1 MAGPLYKSLHFSY
14 SNRRTNPNP
23 LRPAQILQRH
33 ATVCVSDSVGTEAFK
48 KFYKEEFLMRNLKK
62 VLSLVLC
69 VAMMLSVMVVGA
81 GAAFS
86 DQSKIKNTEAV
97 DACTALNIIGGYPDG
112 SFKPEGNITRA
123 EVTKMICV
131 ALNGGKNP
139 AVSTNTT
146 PTFSDV
152 RGNANA
158 AWAEGYIE
166 SCAAQGIV
174 SGVGG
179 GKFAPNG
186 NVTGVQL
193 AKMLLVSLGY
203 KSENEGFTGNAWAT
217 NVNVR
222 AAQKG
227 LYDGLEAMDT
237 NAAITRDNAAQM
249 VWNALQ
255 AYEVEYKT
263 TLVTD
268 SKGQLTSQITVQDKV
283 VGSNND
289 KITLL
294 EDKYEA
300 WTDVGTLSN
309 IDGEKLTITMNSADV
324 SASDYVNKD
333 KNDKATTG
341 DVTFSDLDQDYSAL
355 LGQKVKV
362 LFKNGKTND
371 VIGVYAT
378 DDNNVLINTTASK
391 LDTVSGETKIKVD
404 GTKYSVD
411 TKTGLS
417 IWTISVDAKGN
428 GQLTKSAAVTSA
440 KAIYDTID
448 AINDNDMAVTVISN
462 DNDSKVDVILVNQKS
477 FVKLTTVNSSTVSYK
492 AVQDNMKGDTT
503 GTAIKLDLGNDGPE
517 LYKGY
522 AKDDY
527 AFVGADLYN
536 DNLVFTKAET
546 VTGKCDSFKS
556 DSIKLDGT
564 WYDYILTGT
573 YTAKAGK
580 SYTAYV
586 YGGYAYYLSGEN
598 GSSSDVDTLLVKT
611 VGDYK
616 KMDNGV
622 EAKVY
627 FEDGKDAQ
635 VINVKTVVVP
645 SAGFDQDDYDKD
657 NSEEANHA
665 SVYTGT
671 AEVKKGTPEKK
682 YSSALTNAQLSANTL
697 YAYEKDGSDYTL
709 FALNTNYKC
718 GDVKAYTSNVKYN
731 DKSETINGME
741 AEDGAPI
748 YLTYS
753 KDTYKV
759 IAGSALKGYKAMT
772 GSTNSVY
779 LADKNNVIAA
789 YFNLG
794 NDGISTTDTLYGVV
808 KKAYKGTESNGS
820 DTVVYLD
827 LVTADGIKTV
837 ETEETNVNSF
847 SKGMIVSFT
856 GTYEKAND
864 DVKIVSDTAKNQTE
878 NSAVSQGYIAI
889 SNNWS
894 DSSKLIRPYA
904 GLFNGNTKV
913 DVASAKVVSDSTVIY
928 IDEDGY
934 VVDEGTPSK
943 AEELANA
950 NGYYANAFVIV
961 NSDNEI
967 DLLVYETGNRI
978 KDGSNKE
985 VQLTNKTATA
995 LQTEANNAKIADAI
1009 KALTDSDAKLAAD
1022 NKSATVALPD
1032 VAGVTYTAEVPT
1044 GGTYSGTATVAVK
1057 GTTLTVTAGTPD
1069 FAANNTVKVTVKVNA
1084 GSGTTAGTQQTKT
1097 ITLTLKA

>member
-1 MAGPLYKSLHFSY
+1 
-14 SNRRTNPNP
+14 
-23 LRPAQILQRH
+23 
-33 ATVCVSDSVGTEAFK
+33 
-48 KFYKEEFLMRNLKK
+48 
-62 VLSLVLC
+62 
-69 VAMMLSVMVVGA
+69 MMLSVMVVGA

-152 RGNANA
+152 RNNANA

-309 IDGEKLTITMNSADV
+309 IDGEKLTITMNAADV

-440 KAIYDTID
+440 KDIYNTID

-462 DNDSKVDVILVNQKS
+462 DNDSKVDVILVNQKN
-477 FVKLTTVNSSTVSYK
+477 FVKLTTVNSTSISYK
-492 AVQDNMKGDTT
+492 AVQDNMKGDTI
-503 GTAIKLDLGNDGPE
+503 GTAIKLDLGNDGPN

-645 SAGFDQDDYDKD
+645 SVGFDQDDYDKD
-657 NSEEANHA
+657 NSESANKA

-671 AEVKKGTPEKK
+671 SEVKKSNVK
-682 YSSALTNAQLSANTL
+682 YSSALKDDDSNAPVTGAKLTPNTL

-709 FALNTNYKC
+709 FVLDKDNYKC
-718 GDVKAYTSNVKYN
+718 GDVKVLASAANVKYN

-741 AEDGAPI
+741 AEDSAPI
-748 YLTYS
+748 YMTYS
-753 KDTYKV
+753 TDTYKV
-759 IAGSALKGYKAMT
+759 ITGSALKGYKDMT
-772 GSTNSVY
+772 GTGNSVV
-779 LADKNNVIAA
+779 LADKDNVIAA
-789 YFNLG
+789 YINRG
-794 NDGISTTDTLYGVV
+794 SDGISSTDTLYGVV
-808 KKAYKGTESNGS
+808 KKSYKGTESNGS

-837 ETEETNVNSF
+837 ETEETNNKF
-847 SKGMIVSFT
+847 SKGDIVSFT

-864 DVKIVSDTAKNQTE
+864 DVKVVSDTQTY
-878 NSAVSQGYIAI
+878 STGASQGYIAI
-889 SNNWS
+889 GNNWS
-894 DSSKLIRPYA
+894 DSSKLIRAYDNLYYGDQKVVVGA
-904 GLFNGNTKV
+904 G
-913 DVASAKVVSDSTVIY
+913 KVVSDSTVIY

-978 KDGSNKE
+978 KDGDNKE
-985 VQLTNKTATA
+985 VQLLTADGKA
-995 LQTEANNAKIADAI
+995 AAEANAKIKTAVDAL
-1009 KALTDSDAKLAAD
+1009 KALTESQLKATTSSSDFITGDILAKD
-1022 NKSATVALPD
+1022 NVTYTVKSATKD
-1032 VAGVTYTAEVPT
+1032 V
-1044 GGTYSGTATVAVK
+1044 TATKATKAIKVN
-1057 GTTLTVTAGTPD
+1057 GTSLKAGD
-1069 FAANNTVKVTVKVNA
+1069 TVKVTVTVSATN
-1084 GSGTTAGTQQTKT
+1084 GTSQDVEL
-1097 ITLTLKA
+1097 TLTLA

>member
-1 MAGPLYKSLHFSY
+1 
-14 SNRRTNPNP
+14 
-23 LRPAQILQRH
+23 
-33 ATVCVSDSVGTEAFK
+33 
-48 KFYKEEFLMRNLKK
+48 
-62 VLSLVLC
+62 
-69 VAMMLSVMVVGA
+69 MMLSVMVVGA

-123 EVTKMICV
+123 EITKMICV
-131 ALNGGKNP
+131 GLNGGKEPNL
-139 AVSTNTT
+139 ATNTT

-152 RGNANA
+152 RGTVS
-158 AWAEGYIE
+158 AWAEKYIE

-179 GKFAPNG
+179 GKFAPAG
-186 NVTGVQL
+186 NVTGTQL

-203 KSENEGFTGNAWAT
+203 NATTEKFTGNAWAT

-222 AAQKG
+222 ATQKG
-227 LYDGLEAMDT
+227 LYEGLEKMDVSAT
-237 NAAITRDNAAQM
+237 LTRDNAAQM
-249 VWNALQ
+249 VWNAMN

-263 TLVTD
+263 NLIAGSDGKLST
-268 SKGQLTSQITVQDKV
+268 QITVQDKV
-283 VGSNND
+283 VGSTND

-294 EDKYEA
+294 EEKYEA

-309 IDGEKLTITMNSADV
+309 IDGEKLTITMNAADV

-333 KNDKATTG
+333 KNDKATIG
-341 DVTFSDLDQDYSAL
+341 DVTFSDLDKDYSAL

-362 LFKNGKTND
+362 LFKNGKTDD

-404 GTKYSVD
+404 GTKHSVD

-448 AINDNDMAVTVISN
+448 RINDNDMAVTVISN

-503 GTAIKLDLGNDGPE
+503 GTAIKLDLGNDTPE

-564 WYDYILTGT
+564 WYDYILGESVS

-645 SAGFDQDDYDKD
+645 KSDFDQDDYDKD
-657 NSEEANHA
+657 NTAAKNNAE
-665 SVYTGT
+665 VYTGAT
-671 AEVKKGTPEKK
+671 KDGDKSDALKGT
-682 YSSALTNAQLSANTL
+682 TNAPVEAAKLTPNTL

-709 FALNTNYKC
+709 FVLNNNYKC
-718 GDVKAYTSNVKYN
+718 GDVKVLASAANVKYN

-741 AEDGAPI
+741 AEDSAPI
-748 YLTYS
+748 YMTYS
-753 KDTYKV
+753 TDTYKV
-759 IAGSALKGYKAMT
+759 ITGSALKGYKEMT
-772 GSTNSVY
+772 GTGNSVV
-779 LADKNNVIAA
+779 LADKDNVIAA
-789 YFNLG
+789 YINRG
-794 NDGISTTDTLYGVV
+794 SNGISSTDTLYGVV
-808 KKAYKGTESNGS
+808 KKSYKGTESNGS

-837 ETEETNVNSF
+837 ETEETNNKF
-847 SKGMIVSFT
+847 TKGDIVSFT

-864 DVKIVSDTAKNQTE
+864 DVKIVSDTQTY
-878 NSAVSQGYIAI
+878 STGASQGYIAI
-889 SNNWS
+889 GNNWS
-894 DSSKLIRPYA
+894 DSSKLIRAYDNLYYGDEKVVVGA
-904 GLFNGNTKV
+904 G
-913 DVASAKVVSDSTVIY
+913 KVVSDSTVIY

-978 KDGSNKE
+978 KDG
-985 VQLTNKTATA
+985 
-995 LQTEANNAKIADAI
+995 D
-1009 KALTDSDAKLAAD
+1009 
-1022 NKSATVALPD
+1022 
-1032 VAGVTYTAEVPT
+1032 
-1044 GGTYSGTATVAVK
+1044 
-1057 GTTLTVTAGTPD
+1057 
-1069 FAANNTVKVTVKVNA
+1069 KVR
-1084 GSGTTAGTQQTKT
+1084 
-1097 ITLTLKA
+1097 

>member
-1 MAGPLYKSLHFSY
+1 G
-14 SNRRTNPNP
+14 
-23 LRPAQILQRH
+23 
-33 ATVCVSDSVGTEAFK
+33 SDGK
-48 KFYKEEFLMRNLKK
+48 
-62 VLSLVLC
+62 LS
-69 VAMMLSVMVVGA
+69 
-81 GAAFS
+81 
-86 DQSKIKNTEAV
+86 T
-97 DACTALNIIGGYPDG
+97 
-112 SFKPEGNITRA
+112 
-123 EVTKMICV
+123 
-131 ALNGGKNP
+131 
-139 AVSTNTT
+139 
-146 PTFSDV
+146 
-152 RGNANA
+152 
-158 AWAEGYIE
+158 
-166 SCAAQGIV
+166 
-174 SGVGG
+174 
-179 GKFAPNG
+179 
-186 NVTGVQL
+186 
-193 AKMLLVSLGY
+193 
-203 KSENEGFTGNAWAT
+203 
-217 NVNVR
+217 
-222 AAQKG
+222 
-227 LYDGLEAMDT
+227 
-237 NAAITRDNAAQM
+237 
-249 VWNALQ
+249 
-255 AYEVEYKT
+255 
-263 TLVTD
+263 
-268 SKGQLTSQITVQDKV
+268 QITVQDKV
-283 VGSNND
+283 VGSTND

-294 EDKYEA
+294 EEKYEA

-309 IDGEKLTITMNSADV
+309 IDGEKLTITMNAADV

-333 KNDKATTG
+333 KNDKATIG
-341 DVTFSDLDQDYSAL
+341 DVTFSDLDKDYSAL

-362 LFKNGKTND
+362 LFKNGKTDD

-404 GTKYSVD
+404 GTKHSVD

-448 AINDNDMAVTVISN
+448 RINDNDMAVTVISN

-503 GTAIKLDLGNDGPE
+503 GTAIKLDLGNDTPE

-564 WYDYILTGT
+564 WYDYILGESVS

-645 SAGFDQDDYDKD
+645 KSDFDQDDYDKD
-657 NSEEANHA
+657 NTAAKNNAE
-665 SVYTGT
+665 VYTGAT
-671 AEVKKGTPEKK
+671 KDGDKSDALKGT
-682 YSSALTNAQLSANTL
+682 TNAPVEAAKLTPNTL

-709 FALNTNYKC
+709 FVLNNNYKC
-718 GDVKAYTSNVKYN
+718 GDVKVLASAANVKYN

-741 AEDGAPI
+741 AEDSAPI
-748 YLTYS
+748 YMTYS
-753 KDTYKV
+753 TDTYKV
-759 IAGSALKGYKAMT
+759 ITGSALKGYKEMT
-772 GSTNSVY
+772 GTGNSVV
-779 LADKNNVIAA
+779 LADKDNVIAA
-789 YFNLG
+789 YINRG
-794 NDGISTTDTLYGVV
+794 SNGISSTDTLYGVV
-808 KKAYKGTESNGS
+808 KKSYKGTESNGS

-837 ETEETNVNSF
+837 ETEETNNKF
-847 SKGMIVSFT
+847 TKGDIVSFT

-864 DVKIVSDTAKNQTE
+864 DVKIVSDTQTY
-878 NSAVSQGYIAI
+878 STGASQGYIAI
-889 SNNWS
+889 GNNWS
-894 DSSKLIRPYA
+894 DSSKLIRAYDNLYYGDEKVVVGA
-904 GLFNGNTKV
+904 G
-913 DVASAKVVSDSTVIY
+913 KVVSDSTVIY

-978 KDGSNKE
+978 KDG
-985 VQLTNKTATA
+985 
-995 LQTEANNAKIADAI
+995 D
-1009 KALTDSDAKLAAD
+1009 
-1022 NKSATVALPD
+1022 
-1032 VAGVTYTAEVPT
+1032 
-1044 GGTYSGTATVAVK
+1044 
-1057 GTTLTVTAGTPD
+1057 
-1069 FAANNTVKVTVKVNA
+1069 KVR
-1084 GSGTTAGTQQTKT
+1084 
-1097 ITLTLKA
+1097 

>member
-1 MAGPLYKSLHFSY
+1 MSQKISRKIGEGK
-14 SNRRTNPNP
+14 
-23 LRPAQILQRH
+23 Q
-33 ATVCVSDSVGTEAFK
+33 
-48 KFYKEEFLMRNLKK
+48 KK

-131 ALNGGKNP
+131 ALNGGKEPNL
-139 AVSTNTT
+139 ATNAT

-152 RGNANA
+152 RTNANS
-158 AWAEGYIE
+158 AWAEKYIE
-166 SCAAQGIV
+166 SCYAQGIV

-227 LYDGLEAMDT
+227 LYDGLEKMDT

-249 VWNALQ
+249 VWNALN

-263 TLVTD
+263 TLTTD
-268 SKGQLTSQITVQDKV
+268 KNGQLTSQITVQDKV
-283 VGSNND
+283 GNESLKTKV
-289 KITLL
+289 TLL
-294 EDKYEA
+294 QDKYEA
-300 WTDVGTLSN
+300 WINVGTLSEIN
-309 IDGEKLTITMNSADV
+309 GKKLAITMDNDDK
-324 SASDYVNKD
+324 SASNSDNL
-333 KNDKATTG
+333 
-341 DVTFSDLDQDYSAL
+341 TFSDLDKDYSAL

-378 DDNNVLINTTASK
+378 DDNDVLLTTTASK

-411 TKTGLS
+411 TDKGLS
-417 IWTISVDAKGN
+417 VWTISVDANGKGKLDKTTVT
-428 GQLTKSAAVTSA
+428 GKKTAAEI
-440 KAIYDTID
+440 KATID

-462 DNDSKVDVILVNQKS
+462 NNDNKVDVILVNQKS

-492 AVQDNMKGDTT
+492 TVLGNMKGDVT
-503 GTAIKLDLGNDGPE
+503 GSAVKLDLDNDTPE

-546 VTGKCDSFKS
+546 VTGKCDSFKD
-556 DSIKLDGT
+556 DSIKINGT
-564 WYDYILTGT
+564 WYDYVLGIESGT
-573 YTAKAGK
+573 KKYAYTAKAGK

-616 KMDNGV
+616 KMDKGV
-622 EAKVY
+622 ETKVY
-627 FEDGKDAQ
+627 FDDGKDAQ
-635 VINVKTVVVP
+635 VINVTKVVT
-645 SAGFDQDDYDKD
+645 AGDKFDLEDWDKD
-657 NSEEANHA
+657 ANDTANKCTTAKASENGLTGLEAN
-665 SVYTGT
+665 
-671 AEVKKGTPEKK
+671 
-682 YSSALTNAQLSANTL
+682 NL
-697 YAYEKDGSDYTL
+697 YAYEKDGSDYIL
-709 FALNTNYKC
+709 FKLDNKFKS

-864 DVKIVSDTAKNQTE
+864 DIKVESATANWKNQTSS
-878 NSAVSQGYIAI
+878 SAVSQGYVAI

-904 GLFNGNTKV
+904 DLYNGDTKV

-1032 VAGVTYTAEVPT
+1032 VAGVTYTAEVTT

>member
-1 MAGPLYKSLHFSY
+1 MRSASFLSVFRFRKNSGKIPVNFL
-14 SNRRTNPNP
+14 P
-23 LRPAQILQRH
+23 PAQ
-33 ATVCVSDSVGTEAFK
+33 
-48 KFYKEEFLMRNLKK
+48 KK

-179 GKFAPNG
+179 GKFAPAG

-227 LYDGLEAMDT
+227 LYDGLEKMDT

-309 IDGEKLTITMNSADV
+309 IDGEKLTITMNAADV

-341 DVTFSDLDQDYSAL
+341 DVTFSDLDKDYSAL

-428 GQLTKSAAVTSA
+428 GKLTKSAAVTSA
-440 KAIYDTID
+440 KDIYKTID
-448 AINDNDMAVTVISN
+448 EINDNDMAVTVISN

-477 FVKLTTVNSSTVSYK
+477 FVKLTTVNSTSVSYK
-492 AVQDNMKGDTT
+492 TVQADMKGNVT
-503 GTAIKLDLGNDGPE
+503 GTAIKLDLGNDTPE

-536 DNLVFTKAET
+536 ENLVFTKAET
-546 VTGKCDSFKS
+546 VTGKCESFKD
-556 DSIKLDGT
+556 DSIKLNGT
-564 WYDYILTGT
+564 WYDYILTT
-573 YTAKAGK
+573 PNKYTAKSGK

-616 KMDNGV
+616 KMDKGV
-622 EAKVY
+622 ETKVY

-635 VINVKTVVVP
+635 VINVTKVVT
-645 SAGFDQDDYDKD
+645 AGDKFDLEDWDKD
-657 NSEEANHA
+657 ANDTANNCTTAKA
-665 SVYTGT
+665 SKDGLTGL
-671 AEVKKGTPEKK
+671 E
-682 YSSALTNAQLSANTL
+682 ANTL
-697 YAYEKDGSDYTL
+697 YAYEKDGSDYIL
-709 FALNTNYKC
+709 FKLDNKFKS

-753 KDTYKV
+753 NDTYKV
-759 IAGSALKGYKAMT
+759 IAGSALKGYKAMS
-772 GSTNSVY
+772 GSSNSVY

-794 NDGISTTDTLYGVV
+794 KDGISTTDTLYGVV
-808 KKAYKGTESNGS
+808 KKAYKGTESNGT

-827 LVTADGIKTV
+827 LVTSEGIKTV

-856 GTYEKAND
+856 GSYEKAND
-864 DVKIVSDTAKNQTE
+864 DVEIVSNTAKNQTE
-878 NSAVSQGYIAI
+878 ASAKSQGYIAI
-889 SNNWS
+889 SNDWS

-904 GLFNGNTKV
+904 GLFNGDKSV

-967 DLLVYETGNRI
+967 DLLVYETSNRI
-978 KDGSNKE
+978 KDGNNKE
-985 VQLTNKTATA
+985 VQLTNKATTT
-995 LQTEANNAKIADAI
+995 LANDAKIADAV
-1009 KALTDSDAKLAAD
+1009 KALGNTDATLATN
-1022 NKSATVALPD
+1022 NKTATVTLPS
-1032 VAGVTYTAEVPT
+1032 VSGVTYTASVT
-1044 GGTYSGTATVAVK
+1044 FGGTYTGTATVAVA
-1057 GTTLTVTAGTPD
+1057 GNTLTVTAGTPD
-1069 FAANNTVKVTVKVNA
+1069 FAAGNTVKVTVKVDA
-1084 GSGTTAGTQQTKT
+1084 GSGTTAGTQQTKV

>member
-1 MAGPLYKSLHFSY
+1 
-14 SNRRTNPNP
+14 
-23 LRPAQILQRH
+23 
-33 ATVCVSDSVGTEAFK
+33 
-48 KFYKEEFLMRNLKK
+48 
-62 VLSLVLC
+62 
-69 VAMMLSVMVVGA
+69 MMLSVMVVGA

-152 RGNANA
+152 RNNANA

-309 IDGEKLTITMNSADV
+309 IDGEKLTITMNAADV

-428 GQLTKSAAVTSA
+428 GKLTKSDAVTTA
-440 KAIYDTID
+440 KDIYKTID
-448 AINDNDMAVTVISN
+448 EINDNDMAVTVISN

-503 GTAIKLDLGNDGPE
+503 GTAIKLDLGNDTPE

-564 WYDYILTGT
+564 WYDYILAKDSA

-616 KMDNGV
+616 KMDKGV
-622 EAKVY
+622 ETKVY
-627 FEDGKDAQ
+627 FDDGKDAQ
-635 VINVKTVVVP
+635 VINVTKVVT
-645 SAGFDQDDYDKD
+645 AGDKFDLEDWDKD
-657 NSEEANHA
+657 ANDTANNCTTAKASEAGLTGLEAN
-665 SVYTGT
+665 
-671 AEVKKGTPEKK
+671 
-682 YSSALTNAQLSANTL
+682 NL
-697 YAYEKDGSDYTL
+697 YAYEKDGSDYIL
-709 FALNTNYKC
+709 FKLDNKFKS

-808 KKAYKGTESNGS
+808 KKAYKGTESNGT

-856 GTYEKAND
+856 GSYEKAND
-864 DVKIVSDTAKNQTE
+864 DVEIVSNTAKNQTE

-889 SNNWS
+889 SNDWS

-904 GLFNGNTKV
+904 NLFKGDTEVN
-913 DVASAKVVSDSTVIY
+913 VASAKVVSDSTVIY

-985 VQLTNKTATA
+985 VQLLTADGKTANTKINTA
-995 LQTEANNAKIADAI
+995 V
-1009 KALTDSDAKLAAD
+1009 KALEALKSDSLKATASSSAFVTGNILNTDGVTYAV
-1022 NKSATVALPD
+1022 KSATEGA
-1032 VAGVTYTAEVPT
+1032 TAEVAGKTIKVT
-1044 GGTYSGTATVAVK
+1044 GASLK
-1057 GTTLTVTAGTPD
+1057 AGY
-1069 FAANNTVKVTVKVNA
+1069 TVKVIVTVSATN
-1084 GSGTTAGTQQTKT
+1084 GTPQNVEL
-1097 ITLTLKA
+1097 TLTLA

>member
-1 MAGPLYKSLHFSY
+1 
-14 SNRRTNPNP
+14 
-23 LRPAQILQRH
+23 
-33 ATVCVSDSVGTEAFK
+33 
-48 KFYKEEFLMRNLKK
+48 
-62 VLSLVLC
+62 
-69 VAMMLSVMVVGA
+69 MMLSVMVVGA

-152 RGNANA
+152 RNNANA

-179 GKFAPNG
+179 GKFAPAG

-193 AKMLLVSLGY
+193 AKMLLVALGY

-227 LYDGLEAMDT
+227 LYAGLEKMDT

-309 IDGEKLTITMNSADV
+309 IDGEKLTITMNAADV

-341 DVTFSDLDQDYSAL
+341 DVTFSDLDKDYSAL

-428 GQLTKSAAVTSA
+428 GKLTKSAAVTSA
-440 KAIYDTID
+440 KDIYKTID
-448 AINDNDMAVTVISN
+448 EINDNDMAVTVISN

-477 FVKLTTVNSSTVSYK
+477 FVKLTTVNSTSVSYK
-492 AVQDNMKGDTT
+492 AVQADMKGNVT
-503 GTAIKLDLGNDGPE
+503 GTAIKLDLGNDTPE

-536 DNLVFTKAET
+536 ENLLFTKAET
-546 VTGKCDSFKS
+546 VTGKCESFKD
-556 DSIKLDGT
+556 DSIKLNGT
-564 WYDYILTGT
+564 WYDYILTGSNK
-573 YTAKAGK
+573 YTAKSGK

-616 KMDNGV
+616 KMDKGV
-622 EAKVY
+622 ETKVY

-645 SAGFDQDDYDKD
+645 KAGFDQDNYDKD
-657 NSEEANHA
+657 ADNNGTSCA
-665 SVYTGT
+665 VLTGDAILAGYKAT
-671 AEVKKGTPEKK
+671 KEGRATQVLTPD
-682 YSSALTNAQLSANTL
+682 TL

-709 FALNTNYKC
+709 FVLDKDNYKC
-718 GDVKAYTSNVKYN
+718 GDVKVLASAASVKYN

-741 AEDGAPI
+741 AEDSAPI
-748 YLTYS
+748 YMTYS
-753 KDTYKV
+753 TDTYKV
-759 IAGSALKGYKAMT
+759 ITGSALKGYKEMT
-772 GSTNSVY
+772 GTGNSVV
-779 LADKNNVIAA
+779 LADNDNVIAA
-789 YFNLG
+789 YINRG
-794 NDGISTTDTLYGVV
+794 SNGISSTDTLYGVV
-808 KKAYKGTESNGS
+808 KKSYKGTESNGT

-827 LVTADGIKTV
+827 LVTSKGIKTV
-837 ETEETNVNSF
+837 ETEETNNKF
-847 SKGMIVSFT
+847 TKGMIVSFT
-856 GTYEKAND
+856 GSYEKAND
-864 DVKIVSDTAKNQTE
+864 DVEIVSNTQTT
-878 NSAVSQGYIAI
+878 SGSVASQGYIAI

-894 DSSKLIRPYA
+894 DSSKLIRPYTD
-904 GLFNGNTKV
+904 LYYGNDKLTV
-913 DVASAKVVSDSTVIY
+913 SSAKVVSDSTVIY

-967 DLLVYETGNRI
+967 DLLVYETSNRI
-978 KDGSNKE
+978 KDGNNKE
-985 VQLTNKTATA
+985 VQLLTQAGKDAKDA
-995 LQTEANNAKIADAI
+995 NAKIQAAVDALNKNKAI
-1009 KALTDSDAKLAAD
+1009 SINGAALTEAAT
-1022 NKSATVALPD
+1022 NESVASAAVLNGT
-1032 VAGVTYTAEVPT
+1032 GVTYTIK
-1044 GGTYSGTATVAVK
+1044 SIDNDKITAAIDNQA
-1057 GTTLTVTAGTPD
+1057 L
-1069 FAANNTVKVTVKVNA
+1069 
-1084 GSGTTAGTQQTKT
+1084 SS
-1097 ITLTLKA
+1097 

>member
-1 MAGPLYKSLHFSY
+1 
-14 SNRRTNPNP
+14 
-23 LRPAQILQRH
+23 
-33 ATVCVSDSVGTEAFK
+33 
-48 KFYKEEFLMRNLKK
+48 
-62 VLSLVLC
+62 
-69 VAMMLSVMVVGA
+69 MMLSVMVVGA

-152 RGNANA
+152 RNNANA

-263 TLVTD
+263 TLTTD

-283 VGSNND
+283 DGNFQ

-300 WTDVGTLSN
+300 WTDVGTLSK
-309 IDGEKLTITMNSADV
+309 IDSDKLTITMNSADM
-324 SASDYVNKD
+324 SASDYVIKD
-333 KNDKATTG
+333 KNNQDANV
-341 DVTFSDLDQDYSAL
+341 DMTFSDLDQDYSAL

-411 TKTGLS
+411 TTNGLQ
-417 IWTISVDAKGN
+417 IWTIKVEN
-428 GQLTKSAAVTSA
+428 GEGKLDKTSMTGKKTAADIKSA
-440 KAIYDTID
+440 IE
-448 AINDNDMAVTVISN
+448 AINDNDMPVTVISN

-492 AVQDNMKGDTT
+492 AVLGNMKGDVT
-503 GTAIKLDLGNDGPE
+503 GSAVKLDLDNDTPE

-546 VTGKCDSFKS
+546 VAGKCDSFKD
-556 DSIKLDGT
+556 DSIKINGT
-564 WYDYILTGT
+564 WYDYVLGIESGT
-573 YTAKAGK
+573 KKYAYTAKAGK

-586 YGGYAYYLSGEN
+586 YGGYAYYLSGEA
-598 GSSSDVDTLLVKT
+598 GSNSDVDTLLVKT

-616 KMDNGV
+616 TMDEGF
-622 EAKVY
+622 ETKVY
-627 FEDGKDAQ
+627 FADGKEQ
-635 VINVKTVVVP
+635 VINVTKVVTP
-645 SAGFDQDDYDKD
+645 NANFDLEDWDKD
-657 NSEEANHA
+657 NTTNTTWTTTDA
-665 SVYTGT
+665 SSTNKSTIG
-671 AEVKKGTPEKK
+671 
-682 YSSALTNAQLSANTL
+682 LTEDTL
-697 YAYEKDGSDYTL
+697 YAYEQDGSDYIL
-709 FALNTNYKC
+709 VKLNDNFKS
-718 GDVKAYTSNVKYN
+718 GDVTVLKKDSAVSYN

-741 AEDGAPI
+741 AETGAPI
-748 YLTYS
+748 YMLYKS
-753 KDTYKV
+753 NNKYTYKI
-759 IAGSALKGYKAMT
+759 IAGSSLKNYKAMT
-772 GSTNSVY
+772 GTKNSIV
-779 LADKNNVIAA
+779 LADKDNVVAA
-789 YFNLG
+789 YFKLAD
-794 NDGISTTDTLYGVV
+794 NDKLSTSDTLYGVV
-808 KKAYKGTESNGS
+808 KKSYKATESNGTDS
-820 DTVVYLD
+820 VIYLD
-827 LVTADGIKTV
+827 LITSEGAKTV
-837 ETEETNVNSF
+837 ETEETGSAAKYT
-847 SKGMIVSFT
+847 KGMIVSFT
-856 GTYEKAND
+856 GSYEKAND
-864 DVKIVSDTAKNQTE
+864 DIVVESSKQVNGSTE
-878 NSAVSQGYIAI
+878 SQGYIAI
-889 SNNWS
+889 DNNWS
-894 DSSKLIRPYA
+894 DSSKLIRPYTN
-904 GLFNGNTKV
+904 LFLNGATKTN
-913 DVASAKVVSDSTVIY
+913 VAAAKVVSDSTVIY
-928 IDEDGY
+928 VDEDGY
-934 VVDEGTPSK
+934 EVSTETPSK
-943 AEELANA
+943 AEELDNGV
-950 NGYYANAFVIV
+950 GYYANAYVIV
-961 NSDNEI
+961 NKDNEI
-967 DLLVYETGNRI
+967 DLLVYEANNRI
-978 KDGSNKE
+978 KDNNNKE
-985 VQLTNKTATA
+985 VTLTKNVTASAT
-995 LQTEANNAKIADAI
+995 
-1009 KALTDSDAKLAAD
+1009 LAANTTDAQLKNLADGVYIPTDTTFAPTVGGVSGEAKD
-1022 NKSATVALPD
+1022 NIIFKFTGTGDFTLKIKNSKNVEVYSEDSGNLTAEGGHYFYITLNPVKNNKGTESATWTGDNVTKAP
-1032 VAGVTYTAEVPT
+1032 AGDYTFTITQNSSTVLA
-1044 GGTYSGTATVAVK
+1044 GSFTVA
-1057 GTTLTVTAGTPD
+1057 
-1069 FAANNTVKVTVKVNA
+1069 
-1084 GSGTTAGTQQTKT
+1084 
-1097 ITLTLKA
+1097 

>member
-1 MAGPLYKSLHFSY
+1 
-14 SNRRTNPNP
+14 
-23 LRPAQILQRH
+23 
-33 ATVCVSDSVGTEAFK
+33 
-48 KFYKEEFLMRNLKK
+48 MRNLKK

-152 RGNANA
+152 RNNANA

-378 DDNNVLINTTASK
+378 DDNNVLINTTASA

-440 KAIYDTID
+440 KDIYNTID

-462 DNDSKVDVILVNQKS
+462 DNDSKVDVILVNQKN
-477 FVKLTTVNSSTVSYK
+477 FVKLTTVNSSSVSYK
-492 AVQDNMKGDTT
+492 AVEGNMKGDTT
-503 GTAIKLDLGNDGPE
+503 GSAIKLDLGNDGPN

-527 AFVGADLYN
+527 AFVAADLYN
-536 DNLVFTKAET
+536 DNLTFTKAET
-546 VTGKCDSFKS
+546 VTGKCDSFKD

-564 WYDYILTGT
+564 WYDYILTGSNK
-573 YTAKAGK
+573 YTAKSGK

-611 VGDYK
+611 VGNYEV
-616 KMDNGV
+616 MDGGIQ
-622 EAKVY
+622 AKVY

-645 SAGFDQDDYDKD
+645 SDGFDQDNYDKD
-657 NSEEANHA
+657 NKATDNKA
-665 SVYTGT
+665 TVYTGDT
-671 AEVKKGTPEKK
+671 AKGD
-682 YSSALTNAQLSANTL
+682 YSQKLKGNKAAAQLTANTL
-697 YAYEKDGSDYTL
+697 FAYEKDGSDYTL
-709 FALNTNYKC
+709 FVLNTNYKC

-731 DKSETINGME
+731 DKSETINSME
-741 AEDGAPI
+741 AEDSAPI

-753 KDTYKV
+753 TDTYKV
-759 IAGSALKGYKAMT
+759 ITGSALKGYKEMT
-772 GSTNSVY
+772 GSGNSVY
-779 LADKNNVIAA
+779 LADNDNVIAA

-794 NDGISTTDTLYGVV
+794 QSGISSTDTLYGVV
-808 KKAYKGTESNGS
+808 KKSYKGTESNGS

-837 ETEETNVNSF
+837 ETEKTNNNF
-847 SKGMIVSFT
+847 TKGMIVSFT
-856 GTYEKAND
+856 GSYEKAND
-864 DVKIVSDTAKNQTE
+864 DIEIVSNTTKNQNTVTGKPAE
-878 NSAVSQGYIAI
+878 SQGYIAI

-904 GLFNGNTKV
+904 GLFNGNTEV
-913 DVASAKVVSDSTVIY
+913 NVASAKVVSDSTVIY

-985 VQLTNKTATA
+985 VQLLTNEGKTA
-995 LQTEANNAKIADAI
+995 NAKIDTAV
-1009 KALTDSDAKLAAD
+1009 KALKDLKDDSLKATASSSDFVTGNILTKNDVTYAV
-1022 NKSATVALPD
+1022 KSATEGATAKVSGKTIKVTGDSLK
-1032 VAGVTYTAEVPT
+1032 AG
-1044 GGTYSGTATVAVK
+1044 
-1057 GTTLTVTAGTPD
+1057 D
-1069 FAANNTVKVTVKVNA
+1069 TVKVIVTVSATN
-1084 GSGTTAGTQQTKT
+1084 GTPQNVEL
-1097 ITLTLKA
+1097 TLTLA

>member
-1 MAGPLYKSLHFSY
+1 
-14 SNRRTNPNP
+14 
-23 LRPAQILQRH
+23 
-33 ATVCVSDSVGTEAFK
+33 
-48 KFYKEEFLMRNLKK
+48 
-62 VLSLVLC
+62 
-69 VAMMLSVMVVGA
+69 MVVGA

-152 RGNANA
+152 RNNANA

-378 DDNNVLINTTASK
+378 DDNNVLINTTASA

-440 KAIYDTID
+440 KDIYNTID

-462 DNDSKVDVILVNQKS
+462 DNDSKVDVILVNQKN
-477 FVKLTTVNSSTVSYK
+477 FVKLTTVNSSSVSYK
-492 AVQDNMKGDTT
+492 AVEGNMKGDTT
-503 GTAIKLDLGNDGPE
+503 GSAIKLDLGNDGPN

-527 AFVGADLYN
+527 AFVAADLYN
-536 DNLVFTKAET
+536 DNLTFTKAET
-546 VTGKCDSFKS
+546 VTGKCDSFKD

-564 WYDYILTGT
+564 WYDYILTGSNK
-573 YTAKAGK
+573 YTAKSGK

-611 VGDYK
+611 VGNYEV
-616 KMDNGV
+616 MDGGIQ
-622 EAKVY
+622 AKVY

-645 SAGFDQDDYDKD
+645 SDGFDQDNYDKD
-657 NSEEANHA
+657 NKATDNKA
-665 SVYTGT
+665 TVYTGDT
-671 AEVKKGTPEKK
+671 AKGD
-682 YSSALTNAQLSANTL
+682 YSQKLKGNKAAAQLTANTL
-697 YAYEKDGSDYTL
+697 FAYEKDGSDYTL
-709 FALNTNYKC
+709 FVLNTNYKC

-731 DKSETINGME
+731 DKSETINSME
-741 AEDGAPI
+741 AEDSAPI

-753 KDTYKV
+753 TDTYKV
-759 IAGSALKGYKAMT
+759 ITGSALKGYKEMT
-772 GSTNSVY
+772 GSGNSVY
-779 LADKNNVIAA
+779 LADNDNVIAA

-794 NDGISTTDTLYGVV
+794 QSGISSTDTLYGVV
-808 KKAYKGTESNGS
+808 KKSYKGTESNGS

-837 ETEETNVNSF
+837 ETEKTNNNF
-847 SKGMIVSFT
+847 TKGMIVSFT
-856 GTYEKAND
+856 GSYEKAND
-864 DVKIVSDTAKNQTE
+864 DIEIVSNTTKNQNTVTGKPAE
-878 NSAVSQGYIAI
+878 SQGYIAI

-904 GLFNGNTKV
+904 GLFNGNTEV
-913 DVASAKVVSDSTVIY
+913 NVASAKVVSDSTVIY

-985 VQLTNKTATA
+985 VQLLTNEGKTA
-995 LQTEANNAKIADAI
+995 NAKIDTAV
-1009 KALTDSDAKLAAD
+1009 KALKDLKDDSLKATASSSDFVTGNILTKNDVTYAV
-1022 NKSATVALPD
+1022 KSATEGATAKVSGKTIKVTGDSLK
-1032 VAGVTYTAEVPT
+1032 AG
-1044 GGTYSGTATVAVK
+1044 
-1057 GTTLTVTAGTPD
+1057 D
-1069 FAANNTVKVTVKVNA
+1069 TVKVIVTVSATN
-1084 GSGTTAGTQQTKT
+1084 GTPQNVEL
-1097 ITLTLKA
+1097 TLTLA

>member
-1 MAGPLYKSLHFSY
+1 
-14 SNRRTNPNP
+14 
-23 LRPAQILQRH
+23 
-33 ATVCVSDSVGTEAFK
+33 
-48 KFYKEEFLMRNLKK
+48 
-62 VLSLVLC
+62 
-69 VAMMLSVMVVGA
+69 MMLSVMVVGA

-152 RGNANA
+152 RNNANA

-263 TLVTD
+263 TLTTD

-283 VGSNND
+283 DGNFQ

-309 IDGEKLTITMNSADV
+309 IDGEKLTITMNAADV
-324 SASDYVNKD
+324 SASDYVIKGKDNKD
-333 KNDKATTG
+333 NDNKDNDNKDTKV
-341 DVTFSDLDQDYSAL
+341 DMTFSDLDQDYSAL

-411 TKTGLS
+411 TTNGLE
-417 IWTISVDAKGN
+417 IWTISVNTEGN
-428 GQLTKSAAVTSA
+428 GQLTKKTAVTD
-440 KAIYDTID
+440 KTAIST
-448 AINDNDMAVTVISN
+448 AIEEINKNDMAVTVISN
-462 DNDSKVDVILVNQKS
+462 DNDSKVDVILLNQKS
-477 FVKLTTVNSSTVSYK
+477 FVKLTTVNSSSVSYK
-492 AVQDNMKGDTT
+492 AVQANMKGDVT
-503 GTAIKLDLGNDGPE
+503 GTATKLDLGNDTPE

-564 WYDYILTGT
+564 WHDYILGKDASGKDYA

-616 KMDNGV
+616 KMDKGV
-622 EAKVY
+622 ETKVY

-635 VINVKTVVVP
+635 VINVKTVVLP
-645 SAGFDQDDYDKD
+645 KAGFDQDNYDKD
-657 NSEEANHA
+657 ADNNGTSCA
-665 SVYTGT
+665 VLTGDAILKGYKAEQKDT
-671 AEVKKGTPEKK
+671 ATQVLTPD
-682 YSSALTNAQLSANTL
+682 TL

-709 FALNTNYKC
+709 FALTTNYKC

-759 IAGSALKGYKAMT
+759 IAGSALKGYKEMT
-772 GSTNSVY
+772 GFDNSVY
-779 LADKNNVIAA
+779 LADDDNVIAA

-794 NDGISTTDTLYGVV
+794 QSGISSTDTLYGVV
-808 KKAYKGTESNGS
+808 KKSYKGTESNGS

-864 DVKIVSDTAKNQTE
+864 DIEIVSDNAKNQNTVTGKPAE
-878 NSAVSQGYIAI
+878 SQGYIAI
-889 SNNWS
+889 SNDWS

-904 GLFNGNTKV
+904 GLYNGVKSV

-943 AEELANA
+943 AEELSNA

-967 DLLVYETGNRI
+967 DLLVYETSNRI
-978 KDGSNKE
+978 KDGKNEE
-985 VQLTNKTATA
+985 VQLTKNKNATTSTTLPA
-995 LQTEANNAKIADAI
+995 GT
-1009 KALTDSDAKLAAD
+1009 TDAKLKALAD
-1022 NKSATVALPD
+1022 GVYIPTDTMFAPTADGVSGEAKDNIIFKFTGTGDFTLKIKNSKNVEVYSEDSGNLTAEGGHYFYITLNPVNTNKGTEKGTWASPVTEAPAGDYTFTITQSNTTVLTGSFTVA
-1032 VAGVTYTAEVPT
+1032 
-1044 GGTYSGTATVAVK
+1044 
-1057 GTTLTVTAGTPD
+1057 
-1069 FAANNTVKVTVKVNA
+1069 
-1084 GSGTTAGTQQTKT
+1084 
-1097 ITLTLKA
+1097 

>member
-1 MAGPLYKSLHFSY
+1 
-14 SNRRTNPNP
+14 
-23 LRPAQILQRH
+23 
-33 ATVCVSDSVGTEAFK
+33 
-48 KFYKEEFLMRNLKK
+48 MRNLKK

-152 RGNANA
+152 RNNANA

-309 IDGEKLTITMNSADV
+309 IDGEKLTITMNAADV

-341 DVTFSDLDQDYSAL
+341 DVTFSDLDKDYSAL

-378 DDNNVLINTTASK
+378 DDNNVLINTTASA
-391 LDTVSGETKIKVD
+391 LDTVSGEAKIKVND
-404 GTKYSVD
+404 TKYTVD
-411 TKTGLS
+411 SKTGLQV
-417 IWTISVDAKGN
+417 WTISVDAKGN
-428 GQLTKSAAVTSA
+428 GKLTKAAAVTSA
-440 KAIYDTID
+440 KDIYNTID
-448 AINDNDMAVTVISN
+448 AINDNDMPVTVISN
-462 DNDSKVDVILVNQKS
+462 DNDSKVDVILINEKT
-477 FVKLTTVNSSTVSYK
+477 FVKLTTVNSSSVSYK
-492 AVQDNMKGDTT
+492 VVEGNMKGDTT
-503 GTAIKLDLGNDGPE
+503 GSAIKLDLGNDGPN

-527 AFVGADLYN
+527 AFVAADLYN
-536 DNLVFTKAET
+536 DNLTFTKAET
-546 VTGKCDSFKS
+546 VTGKCDSFKD

-564 WYDYILTGT
+564 WYDYILTGSNK
-573 YTAKAGK
+573 YTAKSGK

-616 KMDNGV
+616 KMDKGF
-622 EAKVY
+622 ETKVY

-635 VINVKTVVVP
+635 VINVKTVVTP
-645 SAGFDQDDYDKD
+645 KAGFDQDDYDKD
-657 NSEEANHA
+657 ANN
-665 SVYTGT
+665 YGT
-671 AEVKKGTPEKK
+671 ACDVLTSDKITTQVLTPD
-682 YSSALTNAQLSANTL
+682 TL
-697 YAYEKDGSDYTL
+697 YTYEKDGSDYTL
-709 FALNTNYKC
+709 FVLNKDYKC
-718 GDVKAYTSNVKYN
+718 GDVKVIAGKDASSTAVKYN

-741 AEDGAPI
+741 ADDSAPI
-748 YLTYS
+748 YMTYS
-753 KDTYKV
+753 TDTYKV
-759 IAGSALKGYKAMT
+759 ITGSALKGYKEMT
-772 GSTNSVY
+772 GTGNSVV
-779 LADKNNVIAA
+779 LADNDNVIAA
-789 YFNLG
+789 YINRG
-794 NDGISTTDTLYGVV
+794 KDGISSTDTLYGVV
-808 KKAYKGTESNGS
+808 KKSYKGTESNGS

-827 LVTADGIKTV
+827 LVTANGIKTV
-837 ETEETNVNSF
+837 ETEETNNKF
-847 SKGMIVSFT
+847 SKGDIVSFT

-864 DVKIVSDTAKNQTE
+864 DVKIVSDTQTYGTG
-878 NSAVSQGYIAI
+878 ASQGYIAI
-889 SNNWS
+889 GNNWS
-894 DSSKLIRPYA
+894 DSSKLIRAYDNLYYGDEKVVVGA
-904 GLFNGNTKV
+904 G
-913 DVASAKVVSDSTVIY
+913 KVVSDSTVIY

-978 KDGSNKE
+978 KDGNNEE
-985 VQLTNKTATA
+985 VQLTNKAT
-995 LQTEANNAKIADAI
+995 TTISNDAKIADAV
-1009 KALTDSDAKLAAD
+1009 KALANANATLASD
-1022 NKSATVALPD
+1022 NKTATVTLPN
-1032 VAGVTYTAEVPT
+1032 VSGVTYTATVAK
-1044 GGTYSGTATVAVK
+1044 GGSYTATATVAIS
-1057 GTTLTVTAGTPD
+1057 GNTLTLTADSSTD
-1069 FAANNTVKVTVKVNA
+1069 FEAGKTVAATVKVDA
-1084 GSGTTAGTQQTKT
+1084 GSGATAGTQQSKT
-1097 ITLTLKA
+1097 ITLTLKAAQ

>member
-1 MAGPLYKSLHFSY
+1 
-14 SNRRTNPNP
+14 
-23 LRPAQILQRH
+23 
-33 ATVCVSDSVGTEAFK
+33 
-48 KFYKEEFLMRNLKK
+48 
-62 VLSLVLC
+62 
-69 VAMMLSVMVVGA
+69 MMLSVMVVGA

-152 RGNANA
+152 RNNANA

-227 LYDGLEAMDT
+227 LYDGLESMDT

-249 VWNALQ
+249 VWNAMN

-268 SKGQLTSQITVQDKV
+268 SKGQLPSQITVQDKV

-309 IDGEKLTITMNSADV
+309 IDGEKLTITMDDADV

-333 KNDKATTG
+333 KNDKAIAG
-341 DVTFSDLDQDYSAL
+341 NVTFSDLDQDYSAL

-371 VIGVYAT
+371 VIGVYMT
-378 DDNNVLINTTASK
+378 KDNNVLINTTASK

-417 IWTISVDAKGN
+417 IWTIGVDTKGN
-428 GQLTKSAAVTSA
+428 GQLTKSDAVTSA
-440 KAIYDTID
+440 TDIKEAIKK
-448 AINDNDMAVTVISN
+448 INDNDMAVTVISN
-462 DNDSKVDVILVNQKS
+462 NNDNKIDVILVNQKN

-492 AVQDNMKGDTT
+492 AVLDNMKGDVT
-503 GTAIKLDLGNDGPE
+503 GSAVKLDLGNDTPE

-536 DNLVFTKAET
+536 ENLVFTKAET

-564 WYDYILTGT
+564 WHDYILGKDASGKDYA

-645 SAGFDQDDYDKD
+645 DNKFDQDDYDKD
-657 NSEEANHA
+657 NSESANKA

-671 AEVKKGTPEKK
+671 SEVKKSNVK
-682 YSSALTNAQLSANTL
+682 YSSALKDDDTNAPVTGAKLTPDTL

-709 FALNTNYKC
+709 FVLNENYKC
-718 GDVKAYTSNVKYN
+718 GDVKVLASGTDVNYN
-731 DKSETINGME
+731 DKNETINKME

-748 YLTYS
+748 YLTYKTDS
-753 KDTYKV
+753 YKV
-759 IAGSALKGYKAMT
+759 ITGAALKGYDQMT
-772 GSTNSVY
+772 GAENTNSVV
-779 LADKNNVIAA
+779 LADNDNVVAA
-789 YFNLG
+789 YINLKAG
-794 NDGISTTDTLYGVV
+794 KLQTNDTLYGVV
-808 KKAYKGTESNGS
+808 KKSYKGTESNGS
-820 DTVVYLD
+820 DTVVYLE

-837 ETEETNVNSF
+837 ETEETTLSVQ
-847 SKGMIVSFT
+847 KGDIVSFT
-856 GTYEKAND
+856 GTYEKAIGTVTN
-864 DVKIVSDTAKNQTE
+864 E
-878 NSAVSQGYIAI
+878 SAATPSATQGYIAI
-889 SNNWS
+889 ANNWS
-894 DSSKLIRPYA
+894 DSSKLVRPYDNLYYGANKVTVGA
-904 GLFNGNTKV
+904 G
-913 DVASAKVVSDSTVIY
+913 KVVSDSTVIY
-928 IDEDGY
+928 IDENGY

-943 AEELANA
+943 AEELADA
-950 NGYYANAFVIV
+950 NGYYANAYMII
-961 NSDNEI
+961 NNDSEI
-967 DLLVYETGNRI
+967 ELLVYETSNRI
-978 KDGSNKE
+978 KIGNDKE
-985 VQLTNKTATA
+985 VQLLTQAGKDA
-995 LQTEANNAKIADAI
+995 NAKIQVAVN
-1009 KALTDSDAKLAAD
+1009 ALKDLKDDSLNATDSDSSSDFVTGEILVKD
-1022 NKSATVALPD
+1022 DVTYSVKSATKGA
-1032 VAGVTYTAEVPT
+1032 TAEVSGKAIKVT
-1044 GGTYSGTATVAVK
+1044 GDSLKAS
-1057 GTTLTVTAGTPD
+1057 D
-1069 FAANNTVKVTVKVNA
+1069 TVKVIVTVSATN
-1084 GSGTTAGTQQTKT
+1084 GTPQNVEL
-1097 ITLTLKA
+1097 TLTLA

>member
-1 MAGPLYKSLHFSY
+1 
-14 SNRRTNPNP
+14 
-23 LRPAQILQRH
+23 
-33 ATVCVSDSVGTEAFK
+33 
-48 KFYKEEFLMRNLKK
+48 MRNLKK

-152 RGNANA
+152 RNNANA

-378 DDNNVLINTTASK
+378 DDNNVLINTTASA

-428 GQLTKSAAVTSA
+428 GQLTKSAAVTTA
-440 KAIYDTID
+440 KDIYKTID
-448 AINDNDMAVTVISN
+448 EINDNDMAVTVISN
-462 DNDSKVDVILVNQKS
+462 DNDSKVDVILVNQKN
-477 FVKLTTVNSSTVSYK
+477 FVKLTTVNSSSVSYK
-492 AVQDNMKGDTT
+492 AVEGNMKGDTT
-503 GTAIKLDLGNDGPE
+503 GSAIKLDLGNDGPN

-536 DNLVFTKAET
+536 DNLVFTKADT
-546 VTGKCDSFKS
+546 VTGKCESFKD
-556 DSIKLDGT
+556 DSIKLNGT
-564 WYDYILTGT
+564 WYDYILTGSNK
-573 YTAKAGK
+573 YTAKSGK

-611 VGDYK
+611 VGNYEV
-616 KMDNGV
+616 MDGGIQ
-622 EAKVY
+622 AKAY

-645 SAGFDQDDYDKD
+645 SDGFDQDNYDKD
-657 NSEEANHA
+657 NKATDNKA
-665 SVYTGT
+665 TVYTGDT
-671 AEVKKGTPEKK
+671 AKSEYSQKLKGNK
-682 YSSALTNAQLSANTL
+682 ANAQLTANTL
-697 YAYEKDGSDYTL
+697 FAYEKDGSDYTL
-709 FALNTNYKC
+709 FVLNKDYAC
-718 GDVKAYTSNVKYN
+718 GDVKVIAGKDTDSTTVKYN

-741 AEDGAPI
+741 AEDSAPI
-748 YLTYS
+748 YMTYS
-753 KDTYKV
+753 TDTYKV
-759 IAGSALKGYKAMT
+759 ITGSALKGYKEMT
-772 GSTNSVY
+772 GTGNSVV
-779 LADKNNVIAA
+779 LADNDNVIAA
-789 YFNLG
+789 YINRG
-794 NDGISTTDTLYGVV
+794 DSGISSTDTLYGVV
-808 KKAYKGTESNGS
+808 KKSYKGTESNGS

-837 ETEETNVNSF
+837 ETEETNNKF
-847 SKGMIVSFT
+847 TKGMIVSFT
-856 GTYEKAND
+856 GSYEKAND
-864 DVKIVSDTAKNQTE
+864 DVEIVSNTATNQTK
-878 NSAVSQGYIAI
+878 NSAVSQGYVAI

-904 GLFNGNTKV
+904 GLFNGDKSV

-995 LQTEANNAKIADAI
+995 LQTEANNAKIDDAI

-1032 VAGVTYTAEVPT
+1032 VAGVTYTAEVTT

>member
-1 MAGPLYKSLHFSY
+1 MKFILPHGANFSN
-14 SNRRTNPNP
+14 SCRKIECKNSA
-23 LRPAQILQRH
+23 PAQ
-33 ATVCVSDSVGTEAFK
+33 
-48 KFYKEEFLMRNLKK
+48 KK

-152 RGNANA
+152 RNNANA

-249 VWNALQ
+249 VWNAMN

-341 DVTFSDLDQDYSAL
+341 DVTFSDLDKDYSAL

-417 IWTISVDAKGN
+417 IWTISVDSKGN
-428 GQLTKSAAVTSA
+428 GKLTKSDAVTSA
-440 KAIYDTID
+440 TAIADAID
-448 AINDNDMAVTVISN
+448 NINDNDMAVTVISN

-477 FVKLTTVNSSTVSYK
+477 FVKLTTVNSSSVSYK
-492 AVQDNMKGDTT
+492 AVQADMKGNVT
-503 GTAIKLDLGNDGPE
+503 GTAVKLDLGNDTPE

-564 WYDYILTGT
+564 WHDYILGKDASGKDYA

-645 SAGFDQDDYDKD
+645 DNKKFDQDDYDKD
-657 NSEEANHA
+657 NTAAENNAK
-665 SVYTGT
+665 VYTG
-671 AEVKKGTPEKK
+671 AAKDGDK
-682 YSSALTNAQLSANTL
+682 SDALSGANVADTKLDANTL
-697 YAYEKDGSDYTL
+697 FAYEKDGSDYTL
-709 FALNTNYKC
+709 FVLNKNYAC
-718 GDVKAYTSNVKYN
+718 GDVKVIAGKDADSTAVKYN

-741 AEDGAPI
+741 AEDSAPI
-748 YLTYS
+748 YMTYS
-753 KDTYKV
+753 TDTYKV
-759 IAGSALKGYKAMT
+759 ITGSALKGYKEMT
-772 GSTNSVY
+772 GTGNSVV
-779 LADKNNVIAA
+779 LADKDNVIAA
-789 YFNLG
+789 YINRG
-794 NDGISTTDTLYGVV
+794 SDGISSTDTLYGVV
-808 KKAYKGTESNGS
+808 KKSYKGTESNGS

-837 ETEETNVNSF
+837 ETEETNNKF
-847 SKGMIVSFT
+847 TKGDIVSFT

-864 DVKIVSDTAKNQTE
+864 DVKIVSDTQTY
-878 NSAVSQGYIAI
+878 STGASQGYIAI
-889 SNNWS
+889 GNNWS
-894 DSSKLIRPYA
+894 DSSKLIRAYDNLYYGDEKVVVGA
-904 GLFNGNTKV
+904 G
-913 DVASAKVVSDSTVIY
+913 KVVSDSTVIY

-995 LQTEANNAKIADAI
+995 LQTEANNAK
-1009 KALTDSDAKLAAD
+1009 LAAD

-1032 VAGVTYTAEVPT
+1032 VAGVKYTAEVTT
-1044 GGTYSGTATVAVK
+1044 GGTYTGTATASVE
-1057 GTTLTVTAGTPD
+1057 GNTLTIKADASTA
-1069 FAANNTVKVTVKVNA
+1069 FAASNTVKVTVKVNA
-1084 GSGTTAGTQQTKT
+1084 GSGTTAGTQQTKA

>member
-1 MAGPLYKSLHFSY
+1 
-14 SNRRTNPNP
+14 
-23 LRPAQILQRH
+23 
-33 ATVCVSDSVGTEAFK
+33 
-48 KFYKEEFLMRNLKK
+48 
-62 VLSLVLC
+62 
-69 VAMMLSVMVVGA
+69 MMLSVMVVGA

-152 RGNANA
+152 RNNANA

-309 IDGEKLTITMNSADV
+309 IDGEKLTITMNAADV

-462 DNDSKVDVILVNQKS
+462 DNDSKVDVILVNQKN
-477 FVKLTTVNSSTVSYK
+477 FVKLTTVNSSSVSYK
-492 AVQDNMKGDTT
+492 AVEGNMKGDTT
-503 GTAIKLDLGNDGPE
+503 GSAIKLDLGNDGPN

-546 VTGKCDSFKS
+546 VTGKCDSFKD

-564 WYDYILTGT
+564 WYDYILTGSNK
-573 YTAKAGK
+573 YTAKSGK

-611 VGDYK
+611 VGNYEV
-616 KMDNGV
+616 MDGGIQ
-622 EAKVY
+622 AKVY

-645 SAGFDQDDYDKD
+645 SDGFDQDNYDKD
-657 NSEEANHA
+657 NKATDNKA
-665 SVYTGT
+665 TVYTGDT
-671 AEVKKGTPEKK
+671 AKSEYSQKLKGNK
-682 YSSALTNAQLSANTL
+682 ADAQLTANTL
-697 YAYEKDGSDYTL
+697 FAYEKDGSDYTL
-709 FALNTNYKC
+709 FVLNTNYKC
-718 GDVKAYTSNVKYN
+718 GDVKAYASNVKYN
-731 DKSETINGME
+731 DKSETINSME
-741 AEDGAPI
+741 AEDSAPI

-753 KDTYKV
+753 TDTYKV
-759 IAGSALKGYKAMT
+759 ITGSALKGYKEMT
-772 GSTNSVY
+772 GSGNSVY
-779 LADKNNVIAA
+779 LADNDNVIAA

-794 NDGISTTDTLYGVV
+794 KSGISSTDTLYGVV
-808 KKAYKGTESNGS
+808 KKSYKGTESNGS

-837 ETEETNVNSF
+837 ETEETSNKF
-847 SKGMIVSFT
+847 SKGDIVSFT

-864 DVKIVSDTAKNQTE
+864 DVKIVSDTAKNQTDS
-878 NSAVSQGYIAI
+878 SAVSQGYIAI

-904 GLFNGNTKV
+904 DLFNGDTEVN
-913 DVASAKVVSDSTVIY
+913 VASAKVVSDSTVIY

-967 DLLVYETGNRI
+967 DLLVYETSNRI
-978 KDGSNKE
+978 KDGNNKE
-985 VQLTNKTATA
+985 VQLTNKATTT
-995 LQTEANNAKIADAI
+995 LANDAKIADAV
-1009 KALTDSDAKLAAD
+1009 KALGNTDATLATN
-1022 NKSATVALPD
+1022 NKTATVTLPN
-1032 VAGVTYTAEVPT
+1032 VSGVIYTASVT
-1044 GGTYSGTATVAVK
+1044 SGGTYTGTATVAVA
-1057 GTTLTVTAGTPD
+1057 GNTLTVTAGTPD
-1069 FAANNTVKVTVKVNA
+1069 FAAGNTVKVTVTVDA
-1084 GSGTTAGTQQTKT
+1084 GSGTTAGTQQTKD

>member
-1 MAGPLYKSLHFSY
+1 
-14 SNRRTNPNP
+14 
-23 LRPAQILQRH
+23 
-33 ATVCVSDSVGTEAFK
+33 
-48 KFYKEEFLMRNLKK
+48 
-62 VLSLVLC
+62 
-69 VAMMLSVMVVGA
+69 MMLSVMVVGA

-152 RGNANA
+152 RNNANA

-309 IDGEKLTITMNSADV
+309 IDGEKLTITMNAADV

-341 DVTFSDLDQDYSAL
+341 DVTFSDLDKDYSAL

-417 IWTISVDAKGN
+417 IWTISVDSKGN
-428 GQLTKSAAVTSA
+428 GKLTKSDAVTSA
-440 KAIYDTID
+440 KAIADAID
-448 AINDNDMAVTVISN
+448 NINDNDMAVTVISN

-477 FVKLTTVNSSTVSYK
+477 FVKLTTVNSSSVSYK
-492 AVQDNMKGDTT
+492 AVQADMKGNVT
-503 GTAIKLDLGNDGPE
+503 GTAVKLDLGNDTPE

-536 DNLVFTKAET
+536 DNLVFTKADT
-546 VTGKCDSFKS
+546 VTGKCESFKD
-556 DSIKLDGT
+556 DSIKLNGT
-564 WYDYILTGT
+564 WYDYILTGSNK
-573 YTAKAGK
+573 YTAKSGK

-616 KMDNGV
+616 KMDKGV
-622 EAKVY
+622 ETKVY

-645 SAGFDQDDYDKD
+645 KAGFDQDNYDKD
-657 NSEEANHA
+657 ADNNGTSCA
-665 SVYTGT
+665 VLTGDAILAGYKAT
-671 AEVKKGTPEKK
+671 KEGRATQVLTPD
-682 YSSALTNAQLSANTL
+682 TL

-709 FALNTNYKC
+709 FVLDKDNYKC
-718 GDVKAYTSNVKYN
+718 GDVKVLASAASVKYN

-741 AEDGAPI
+741 AEDSAPI
-748 YLTYS
+748 YMTYS
-753 KDTYKV
+753 TDTYKV
-759 IAGSALKGYKAMT
+759 ITGSALKGYKEMT
-772 GSTNSVY
+772 GTGNSVV
-779 LADKNNVIAA
+779 LADNDNVIAA
-789 YFNLG
+789 YINRG
-794 NDGISTTDTLYGVV
+794 DSGISSTDTLYGVV
-808 KKAYKGTESNGS
+808 KKSYKGTESNGS

-827 LVTADGIKTV
+827 LVTSKGIKTV
-837 ETEETNVNSF
+837 ETEETSNTF

-864 DVKIVSDTAKNQTE
+864 DIKVESDSKYFTNQTST
-878 NSAVSQGYIAI
+878 SAVSQGYVAI

-904 GLFNGNTKV
+904 DLYNVNAAKDV
-913 DVASAKVVSDSTVIY
+913 NVASAKVVSDSTVIY
-928 IDEDGY
+928 IDENGY

-978 KDGSNKE
+978 KDGNNKE
-985 VQLTNKTATA
+985 VQLTNKATTT
-995 LQTEANNAKIADAI
+995 LANDAKIADAV
-1009 KALTDSDAKLAAD
+1009 KALGNTDATLATN
-1022 NKSATVALPD
+1022 NKTATVTLPN
-1032 VAGVTYTAEVPT
+1032 VSGVTYTASVT
-1044 GGTYSGTATVAVK
+1044 SGGTYTGTATVAVA
-1057 GTTLTVTAGTPD
+1057 GNTLTVTAGTPD
-1069 FAANNTVKVTVKVNA
+1069 FAAGNTVKVTVKVDA
-1084 GSGTTAGTQQTKT
+1084 GSGTTAGTQQTKV